1 MRIAWNRIAWNRS
14 GVLVLSLFTVELWAQ
29 AAPSSCAPVKFDL
42 IEQHQIVVRGSIG
55 PLEGLKFLID
65 TGSIPSMVDRKVAR
79 KLGVV
84 TEGGIE
90 FVSFGKKSRS
100 LIAVLEDL
108 RVGPFHAGNVTASV
122 GDLSFLHGVDA
133 VIGLDV
139 LFRSSFGIDYE
150 KHELRFGP
158 VVTRQPSVLLEATP
172 PFLTVQL
179 TLAGK
184 PVRLLVD
191 TGSRRLIL
199 FERRMHDRLP
209 VLSHHGELAMYHL
222 AGESRLTRVILPHL
236 EVGGSIIDRAE
247 GFLSDASVE
256 HYPAGID
263 GVLGLRVLAPKHADF
278 DFERNRLGFD

>member
-1 MRIAWNRIAWNRS
+1 MRIAWNRS

-29 AAPSSCAPVKFDL
+29 AAPSSFAPVKFDL
-42 IEQHQIVVRGSIG
+42 IEQYQIVVRGSIG
-55 PLEGLKFLID
+55 PLDGLKFLID
-65 TGSIPSMVDRKVAR
+65 TGSIPTMVDRKVAR

-90 FVSFGKKSRS
+90 FASFGKKSRS

-108 RVGPFHAGNVTASV
+108 RVGPFHAGNVTAGV

-139 LFRSSFGIDYE
+139 LFRSSFRIDYE

-191 TGSRRLIL
+191 TGSRRLVL

-209 VLSHHGELAMYHL
+209 VLSHHGELVMYHL